1 MSLLTIGLGGLLL
14 LWSLVCLLGGPDGKF
29 GEPESFMYAALFGV
43 LGFMI
48 VFFSYKW
55 FRWSMNG
62 IRFKDKM
69 DMPDQG
75 ISITAGTIMK
85 SRTGEK
91 IGWTAGWSGGFIW
104 VVILSII
111 FLIQNNWPQGLLGLL
126 LVGLAVLSIVSS
138 APWRH
143 PSTPY
148 WKLMVPPY
156 MVLFGALVWGI
167 WVYGGIKDS
176 GLNWSSLL
184 LLLPLLIP
192 VISMGKKTWNDF
204 NCQMNTSVQDTT
216 TIK

>member
-1 MSLLTIGLGGLLL
+1 M
-14 LWSLVCLLGGPDGKF
+14 
-29 GEPESFMYAALFGV
+29 ESVAR
-43 LGFMI
+43 I
-48 VFFSYKW
+48 
-55 FRWSMNG
+55 
-62 IRFKDKM
+62 KM

-111 FLIQNNWPQGLLGLL
+111 FLIQNNWSQGLSGLL
-126 LVGLAVLSIVSS
+126 LVGLAVLSIVFS
-138 APWRH
+138 APWRY

-148 WKLMVPPY
+148 WKLMVPNY

-167 WVYGGIKDS
+167 CVYGGTVDS
-176 GLNWSSLL
+176 GLNWWSLF

-192 VISMGKKTWNDF
+192 VMSMGKQTWNDL
-204 NCQMNTSVQDTT
+204 NRQANISVQDTRT
-216 TIK
+216 ER